1 MSSLHLPKCRSYA
14 PQNRYWIMIVATKM
28 PELRSSEQVLDHDC
42 CYQNAGATLLRTGI
56 ESYSNLPKCRSYAPQ
71 DIFYVFATST
81 KMSELRSSGHLL
93 CRCYIYQN
101 TGATLLGTSF
111 MSSLHLPKCRSY
123 APQDIFYVFA
133 TSTKMPELRSSEH
146 LLCLRYIY
154 QNAGATLLR
163 TSFMSSLHLPK
174 CRSYA
179 PRNIFY
185 VFATSTK
192 MSELC
197 SWEHF
202 LCRCYIY
209 HNVGAT
215 LLRTSFMSLLRLPKC
230 RSYAPQNI
238 FYVFATSTKIP
249 ELRSSESFLCLCY
262 IYQNVGAVLLGREW
276 LL

>member
-123 APQDIFYVFA
+123 AP
-133 TSTKMPELRSSEH
+133 
-146 LLCLRYIY
+146 
-154 QNAGATLLR
+154 
-163 TSFMSSLHLPK
+163 
-174 CRSYA
+174 
-179 PRNIFY
+179 RNIFY

>member
-123 APQDIFYVFA
+123 APRNIFYVFA
-133 TSTKMPELRSSEH
+133 TSTKMPELRSSGH

-154 QNAGATLLR
+154 QNAGATLLG
-163 TSFMSSLHLPK
+163 TFFMSSLHLPK
-174 CRSYA
+174 CRSCA
-179 PRNIFY
+179 PGNIFY
-185 VFATSTK
+185 VVATSTI

-197 SWEHF
+197 SWGGSGCCDYWF
-202 LCRCYIY
+202 
-209 HNVGAT
+209 G
-215 LLRTSFMSLLRLPKC
+215 
-230 RSYAPQNI
+230 
-238 FYVFATSTKIP
+238 
-249 ELRSSESFLCLCY
+249 
-262 IYQNVGAVLLGREW
+262 GLGMVTGRRW
-276 LL
+276 FFCCISR